1 MKKILLLLLL
11 SGVWGTLRAG
21 APSPV
26 RDTAGVV
33 RAEFVYD
40 RAEFPSCHAATIVET
55 SRGELMIAL
64 FGGKYESNADCS
76 IWASHLHAD
85 GWERP
90 QLVADGLI
98 DSVKTACWNPVLFQ
112 MPGGELLL
120 FYKVG
125 RNVQD
130 WSGWLIRSQDG
141 GYSWSAPE
149 RLPDGFLG
157 PIKNKPLLW
166 GDRLLCGT
174 SLERGGWRAYLEVT
188 DPAVT
193 RWESIGPLNDRRSR
207 TQIIQPSLVAR
218 PDGSLQAICR
228 AIDLRGNIIS
238 LTSRDGGRTWDE
250 PRSTGLPNND
260 SGLDA
265 VALRDGRLLL
275 VYNHIEAVKSGAAA
289 RSPIN
294 VALSDNGRDWY
305 AALTLEDS
313 PGDEYSYPSVIQS
326 SDGLVHIVYTW
337 HRSCIKHVV
346 LDPARLSID
355 PRRRIVD
362 EHWVEPLPPDARRWE
377 ASADSLLAQMTPDE
391 RLGCLAGHWRP
402 HDRGTH
408 DLLAGGVKRLG
419 IPDFRMEFAL
429 EGVHTN
435 GKSTLYPSPLAL
447 AATFDSTL
455 VAAVGRSIAADCRA
469 RAVEAA
475 LAPELTLFDGGD
487 ASLRAATFGDNPLHA
502 SRCAVA
508 FAEGL
513 TAGGIMPVG
522 RSCAP
527 SSARGDAAEEA
538 RREMLR
544 RTLSSEL
551 FGGVLLRGGTQ
562 ECRAVEDSLFNEGFL
577 RGECRFDGL
586 LLGDLWQTRSTR
598 GALRGGVDIDLPRG
612 EWLNAERLRPLLD
625 SGVVSQEEIDRRVRR
640 MLVVRQ
646 RFGLMHPAQA
656 DATIP
661 ANRPASREVAL
672 EAARR
677 SLVLLRNEGGLLPLS
692 ASRGGVLVLGNRLY
706 ANTESGG
713 DASVYP
719 YDRTTLADML
729 AGREGFEL
737 LPASRRRIDLTL
749 TGEFFADEEATLP
762 GIRARY
768 LRGRTPGVKPA
779 VERIERYVDYAWGPD
794 MPVEQCDT
802 TGFTALW
809 NTFYRPAEE
818 SVVRFGLAGRGG
830 WQLLLDGEEV
840 LRRDAA
846 ADDAEQIFMLHAEA
860 GRTYRLEL
868 RYTSVG
874 EESDIQ
880 LSCTPTPVG
889 DLDARMR
896 HARRLLFCVGNDGD
910 LDAESRFWLELAAR
924 YPQKSIVVMQSCDV
938 SDLAWS
944 GRVAASVLAWH
955 AGQEAG
961 RAIAGLLTGEFAP
974 TGRMPLATPQ
984 YPFAYGLGY
993 DAKQMK
999 RAAGR

>member
-1 MKKILLLLLL
+1 MLQLGL
-11 SGVWGTLRAG
+11 
-21 APSPV
+21 V
-26 RDTAGVV
+26 RSLGH
-33 RAEFVYD
+33 
-40 RAEFPSCHAATIVET
+40 HA
-55 SRGELMIAL
+55 
-64 FGGKYESNADCS
+64 
-76 IWASHLHAD
+76 
-85 GWERP
+85 
-90 QLVADGLI
+90 Q
-98 DSVKTACWNPVLFQ
+98 
-112 MPGGELLL
+112 
-120 FYKVG
+120 
-125 RNVQD
+125 
-130 WSGWLIRSQDG
+130 
-141 GYSWSAPE
+141 
-149 RLPDGFLG
+149 
-157 PIKNKPLLW
+157 
-166 GDRLLCGT
+166 
-174 SLERGGWRAYLEVT
+174 RGG
-188 DPAVT
+188 
-193 RWESIGPLNDRRSR
+193 
-207 TQIIQPSLVAR
+207 Q
-218 PDGSLQAICR
+218 
-228 AIDLRGNIIS
+228 
-238 LTSRDGGRTWDE
+238 
-250 PRSTGLPNND
+250 
-260 SGLDA
+260 SG
-265 VALRDGRLLL
+265 
-275 VYNHIEAVKSGAAA
+275 
-289 RSPIN
+289 
-294 VALSDNGRDWY
+294 
-305 AALTLEDS
+305 
-313 PGDEYSYPSVIQS
+313 
-326 SDGLVHIVYTW
+326 
-337 HRSCIKHVV
+337 
-346 LDPARLSID
+346 
-355 PRRRIVD
+355 
-362 EHWVEPLPPDARRWE
+362 
-377 ASADSLLAQMTPDE
+377 
-391 RLGCLAGHWRP
+391 
-402 HDRGTH
+402 
-408 DLLAGGVKRLG
+408 LG

-487 ASLRAATFGDNPLHA
+487 ALLRATTFGDNPLHA

-551 FGGVLLRGGTQ
+551 FGGVLLRGG
-562 ECRAVEDSLFNEGFL
+562 
-577 RGECRFDGL
+577 
-586 LLGDLWQTRSTR
+586 
-598 GALRGGVDIDLPRG
+598 VDIDLPRG

-625 SGVVSQEEIDRRVRR
+625 SGAVSQSEIDRRVRR

-692 ASRGGVLVLGNRLY
+692 ASRGGVLVLGNRLH
-706 ANTESGG
+706 ANTETGG

-768 LRGRTPGVKPA
+768 FRGRTPGVKPA

-846 ADDAEQIFMLHAEA
+846 ADDK
-860 GRTYRLEL
+860 
-868 RYTSVG
+868 
-874 EESDIQ
+874 D
-880 LSCTPTPVG
+880 
-889 DLDARMR
+889 
-896 HARRLLFCVGNDGD
+896 
-910 LDAESRFWLELAAR
+910 
-924 YPQKSIVVMQSCDV
+924 
-938 SDLAWS
+938 
-944 GRVAASVLAWH
+944 
-955 AGQEAG
+955 
-961 RAIAGLLTGEFAP
+961 
-974 TGRMPLATPQ
+974 
-984 YPFAYGLGY
+984 
-993 DAKQMK
+993 
-999 RAAGR
+999 

>member
-85 GWERP
+85 GWETPR
-90 QLVADGLI
+90 LVADGLI

-188 DPAVT
+188 DTAVT

-218 PDGSLQAICR
+218 PDGSLQALCR

-294 VALSDNGRDWY
+294 VALSDDGRNWY

-377 ASADSLLAQMTPDE
+377 ACADSLLAQMTPDE

-455 VAAVGRSIAADCRA
+455 VAAVGRSIAAA
-469 RAVEAA
+469 RHH
-475 LAPELTLFDGGD
+475 
-487 ASLRAATFGDNPLHA
+487 LRRQSA
-502 SRCAVA
+502 SR
-508 FAEGL
+508 FALRRGL
-513 TAGGIMPVG
+513 CRGAHGGRHHARRPQLRTLVRPRRCG
-522 RSCAP
+522 GGGAP
-527 SSARGDAAEEA
+527 RDAAPHALVGAFRRSAPA
-538 RREMLR
+538 RRHTGVPCRRGFALQRGLPARRVPLR
-544 RTLSSEL
+544 R
-551 FGGVLLRGGTQ
+551 
-562 ECRAVEDSLFNEGFL
+562 
-577 RGECRFDGL
+577 
-586 LLGDLWQTRSTR
+586 
-598 GALRGGVDIDLPRG
+598 P
-612 EWLNAERLRPLLD
+612 
-625 SGVVSQEEIDRRVRR
+625 
-640 MLVVRQ
+640 
-646 RFGLMHPAQA
+646 
-656 DATIP
+656 
-661 ANRPASREVAL
+661 
-672 EAARR
+672 AARR
-677 SLVLLRNEGGLLPLS
+677 PLADALDARS
-692 ASRGGVLVLGNRLY
+692 PARRGGH
-706 ANTESGG
+706 
-713 DASVYP
+713 
-719 YDRTTLADML
+719 
-729 AGREGFEL
+729 
-737 LPASRRRIDLTL
+737 
-749 TGEFFADEEATLP
+749 
-762 GIRARY
+762 
-768 LRGRTPGVKPA
+768 
-779 VERIERYVDYAWGPD
+779 
-794 MPVEQCDT
+794 
-802 TGFTALW
+802 
-809 NTFYRPAEE
+809 RPAPRRVAQCRT
-818 SVVRFGLAGRGG
+818 SAPAARFGRG
-830 WQLLLDGEEV
+830 L
-840 LRRDAA
+840 
-846 ADDAEQIFMLHAEA
+846 
-860 GRTYRLEL
+860 
-868 RYTSVG
+868 
-874 EESDIQ
+874 
-880 LSCTPTPVG
+880 PVG
-889 DLDARMR
+889 D
-896 HARRLLFCVGNDGD
+896 
-910 LDAESRFWLELAAR
+910 
-924 YPQKSIVVMQSCDV
+924 
-938 SDLAWS
+938 
-944 GRVAASVLAWH
+944 
-955 AGQEAG
+955 
-961 RAIAGLLTGEFAP
+961 
-974 TGRMPLATPQ
+974 
-984 YPFAYGLGY
+984 
-993 DAKQMK
+993 
-999 RAAGR
+999 

>member
-11 SGVWGTLRAG
+11 SGVWSALHA
-21 APSPV
+21 AIPSPV
-26 RDTAGVV
+26 RDTTGIVCS
-33 RAEFVYD
+33 EFVYD

-55 SRGELMIAL
+55 ARGELMIAL

-76 IWASHLHAD
+76 IWASHLRAD
-85 GWERP
+85 GWESPR
-90 QLVADGLI
+90 LVADGLI

-112 MPGGELLL
+112 VPGGELLL

-125 RNVQD
+125 RYVQD

-141 GYSWSAPE
+141 GYTWSAPE

-174 SLERGGWRAYLEVT
+174 SLERGGWRTYLEVT

-193 RWESIGPLNDRRSR
+193 TWRSIGPLNNRLSR
-207 TQIIQPSLVAR
+207 TQIIQPSLLAH
-218 PDGSLQAICR
+218 PDGGLQAICR

-238 LTSRDGGRTWDE
+238 LFSRDGGETWSE
-250 PRSTGLPNND
+250 PCSTGLPNND

-265 VALRDGRLLL
+265 VALSDGRFLL

-362 EHWVEPLPPDARRWE
+362 EHWVEPLPADSRRWE
-377 ASADSLLAQMTPDE
+377 AHADSLLAQMTLEE
-391 RLGCLAGHWRP
+391 RLDCLAGHWRP

-408 DLLAGGVKRLG
+408 DLLVGGVARLG

-435 GKSTLYPSPLAL
+435 GKSTLYPAPLAL

-469 RAVEAA
+469 RAVQAA

-487 ASLRAATFGDNPLHA
+487 ASLRATTFGDRPLHA
-502 SRCAVA
+502 SRCALA

-513 TAGGIMPVG
+513 AAGGIMPVG
-522 RSCAP
+522 RYCAP
-527 SSARGDAAEEA
+527 SAAPEEGVEAA

-544 RTLSSEL
+544 RTLASGR
-551 FGGVLLRGGTQ
+551 FGGLLLRGGST
-562 ECRAVEDSLFNEGFL
+562 ECRAVEDSLFNRGFL
-577 RGECRFDGL
+577 RGECRFDGV

-598 GALRGGVDIDLPRG
+598 GALRGGLDIDLPRG
-612 EWLNAERLRPLLD
+612 QWLDAERLQPLID
-625 SGVVSQEEIDRRVRR
+625 SGELSPEEVDRRVRR

-646 RFGLMHPAQA
+646 RFALMNPAQA
-656 DATIP
+656 DPTIP
-661 ANRPASREVAL
+661 ANRPASRRVAL
-672 EAARR
+672 DAACR
-677 SLVLLRNEGGLLPLS
+677 SLVLLRNEDALLPLS
-692 ASRGGVLVLGNRLY
+692 ASRGGVLVLGNRLH
-706 ANTESGG
+706 ANTETGG

-719 YDRTTLADML
+719 YDRTTLADAL

-737 LPASRRRIDLTL
+737 LPEAREYIDLTL

-768 LRGRTPGVKPA
+768 FAGGRPAVKPA

-794 MPVEQCDT
+794 VPVESCDS

-809 NTFYRPAEE
+809 NTFYRPAGER
-818 SVVRFGLAGRGG
+818 VVRFGLSGHGR
-830 WQLLLDGEEV
+830 WTLLLDGREV
-840 LRRDAA
+840 LRSDDDPAA
-846 ADDAEQIFMLHAEA
+846 PEHIFMLRAEA

-868 RYTSVG
+868 RYDSAG
-874 EESDIQ
+874 DASDIQ
-880 LSCTPTPVG
+880 LTCTPTPVG

-896 HARRLLFCVGNDGD
+896 RASKLLFCVGNDGD
-910 LDAESRFWLELAAR
+910 LDAESRFWLEQAAC
-924 YPQKSIVVMQSCDV
+924 YPRKSIVVLQSCDV
-938 SDLAWS
+938 NDLAWS
-944 GRVAASVLAWH
+944 LRVASAVVAWH
-955 AGQEAG
+955 GGQEAG

-974 TGRMPLATPQ
+974 TGRMPLATLQ
-984 YPFAYGLGY
+984 YPFGFGLGY

-999 RAAGR
+999 RVGGR